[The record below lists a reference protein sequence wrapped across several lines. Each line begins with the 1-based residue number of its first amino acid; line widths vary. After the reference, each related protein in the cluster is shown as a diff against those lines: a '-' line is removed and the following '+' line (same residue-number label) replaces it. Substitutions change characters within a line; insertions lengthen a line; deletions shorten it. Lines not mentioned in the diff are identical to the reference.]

1 LSKRDA
7 TAYGTWL
14 KARTTVVAVVASCRL
29 TGEFFRIPLGSPGLK
44 AL

>member
-7 TAYGTWL
+7 TAYGSWL
-14 KARTTVVAVVASCRL
+14 KARTTVVVVASCRL